1 MVCAPLSH
9 AGCNYVSVGM
19 LLDMW
24 FQYRLPESG
33 RRLSDIAQ
41 KGAVQSRDL
50 LKLTLAIL
58 QARQSLTV
66 SFTQ

>member
-1 MVCAPLSH
+1 
-9 AGCNYVSVGM
+9 M
-19 LLDMW
+19 LTDMW
-24 FQYRLPESG
+24 FQCRLPESG

-41 KGAVQSRDL
+41 KGAVQGRDL
-50 LKLTLAIL
+50 LELTVAIL